1 MPSTGP
7 FYPHGFQEQFFAAVE
22 TTFDTDTK
30 PAAAEGMSILESDF
44 SPENDILMSDEKTG
58 NRMTADIFK
67 GLRRAKGSMKFMLK
81 PAAVGVV
88 PNGGAVIEGALSNK
102 TIVGGT
108 SVTYAHQDVP
118 AVKTL
123 RMSRGVG
130 EGLME
135 QIYGAAITQL
145 MFEVKA
151 GEVPVCSASFEAARI
166 ARAKSA
172 VLTAAATISTGTC
185 AVAAGQGA
193 RFDKG
198 TTIRFKK
205 VGGTY
210 EDNAGLG
217 YLVTSDKADT
227 VTFAPVAVSTAAI
240 GDEIVAFTPTPTLVG
255 TAVAAV
261 SHDCSFGGTSFN
273 FNEAK
278 VTYKS
283 GLNVKPEANADR
295 PTRAFAGESV
305 VEGEATVYAQEQ
317 QGLGESIDTHWQKTF
332 SAFVL
337 RAGLAA
343 AGVHVKFSMAN
354 AMVECVPIKVPPGQ
368 GVAGATALLKF
379 RAKSAFSVVLD

>member
-7 FYPHGFQEQFFAAVE
+7 FYPLGFQEQFFAAVE

-30 PAAAEGMSILESDF
+30 PAAAEGVSILESSFD
-44 SPENDILMSDEKTG
+44 PENDILMSDEKTG

-67 GLRRAKGSMKFMLK
+67 GLRRAKGSVKFYLK

-88 PNGGAVIEGALSNK
+88 PNAGAILEGALSNK

-123 RMSRGVG
+123 RMARGVG

-151 GEVPVCSASFEAARI
+151 GEVPVCTATFEAARI

-172 VLTAAATISTGTC
+172 VLTGAATVGTGSC
-185 AVAAGQGA
+185 AVAAGQGL

-205 VGGTY
+205 VGGSY
-210 EDNAGLG
+210 EDNTGLG
-217 YLVTSDKADT
+217 YLVTSDKLDALA
-227 VTFAPVAVSTAAI
+227 FAPVAVSTAAI
-240 GDEIVAFTPTPTLVG
+240 GDEIVAFTPTPTLAG

-261 SHDCSFGGTSFN
+261 QHDVSLGGTSFN
-273 FNEAK
+273 FIDGK

-283 GLNVKPEANADR
+283 GLNVKPEAGADR
-295 PTRAFAGESV
+295 PSRVFAGESI
-305 VEGEATVYAQEQ
+305 VEGEVTVYAQEQ

-332 SAFVL
+332 AAFVL
-337 RAGLAA
+337 RAGASTAA
-343 AGVHVKFSMAN
+343 QHVKFNIAN
-354 AMVECVPIKVPPGQ
+354 AMVECVPIKVPAGQ
-368 GVAGATALLKF
+368 GSVGATALLKF
-379 RAKSAFSVVLD
+379 RGKTAFSVVLD